1 MVQVTERGSG
11 EKEFAGQVTRWLIA
25 SAIALVALMGVFLL
39 VAAIVVALEPPLW
52 MGAVIGAVLA
62 IGAAAFAWLV
72 ASALASGKK
81 QSEQVGVSRIRP
93 RE

>member
-1 MVQVTERGSG
+1 VQVTESGSG
-11 EKEFAGQVTRWLIA
+11 EREFAGHVGRWLIA
-25 SAIALVALMGVFLL
+25 SAIALVALIGVFLL

-52 MGAVIGAVLA
+52 MGGVIGAVLA

-81 QSEQVGVSRIRP
+81 HSEQDGVSRIRP